1 MTGRRQERH
10 YRPSRSECQQRR
22 VSTQLNLL
30 ANHLPEVN
38 QDFLNLARTQLDAF
52 NELQRGR
59 QPAHFPTR
67 SRSRSPETTRHQS
80 RSSPPYT
87 SYRQPPRQPSPTARP
102 WTPPTPYSPISP
114 QEPLESDTLPDAP
127 NRSPT
132 PVGTRLGHLHRQPSA
147 SPRCQSV
154 GPVGQSVPYP
164 LPLTPPRS
172 HPLAHIPSRSQPLAH
187 IIPRSHP
194 LALVPPPMRE
204 PSEPW

>member
-10 YRPSRSECQQRR
+10 CRPSRSERQQRR

-59 QPAHFPTR
+59 QPARFPTR

-102 WTPPTPYSPISP
+102 RTPPTPYRPISP

-132 PVGTRLGHLHRQPSA
+132 PSVLGWDTYIGNRQPA
-147 SPRCQSV
+147 Q
-154 GPVGQSVPYP
+154 GAN
-164 LPLTPPRS
+164 
-172 HPLAHIPSRSQPLAH
+172 PLARLDNPFRIRSPSRRHDHTRSPTSHHDHNRSPTSHHDH
-187 IIPRSHP
+187 IRS
-194 LALVPPPMRE
+194 
-204 PSEPW
+204 PSFHHR